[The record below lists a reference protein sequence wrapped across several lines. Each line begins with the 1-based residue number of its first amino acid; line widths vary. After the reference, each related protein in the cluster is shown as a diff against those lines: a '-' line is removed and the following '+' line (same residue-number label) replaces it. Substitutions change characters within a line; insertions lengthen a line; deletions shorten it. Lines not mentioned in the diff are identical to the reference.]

1 MDDEDKT
8 PDIVQTT
15 LIGVVLQYLGTTE
28 KYEYLTQDHVMIVVS
43 KVNSLI
49 DGLKIVDYELKDNED
64 QDEDDPDED
73 DR

>member
-8 PDIVQTT
+8 PDIVQAT

-28 KYEYLTQDHVMIVVS
+28 KYERLTQDHVMIVVS

-49 DGLKIVDYELKDNED
+49 DGLKIVDYELKD
-64 QDEDDPDED
+64 DEGPDED

>member
-8 PDIVQTT
+8 PDIVQAT

-28 KYEYLTQDHVMIVVS
+28 KYERLTQDHVMIVVS